1 MKFANIIIDISLE
14 KLDRTF
20 QYRIPE
26 KLQGVLKEGMQV
38 RIPFGNGGRILT
50 GYVLELTDTCEWDEG
65 KIKPILDLAEK
76 GIRLEGQLIALAAWM
91 RRTYGSTMNQA
102 LKTVLPVKKNVQ
114 EKISRKVRLAVPKE
128 EAEAAL
134 VEMER
139 KHQTARVRIL
149 KALLEQAGRDKQSE
163 QCGLDEGTAQKEQR
177 EPGSL
182 NYGTA
187 QKEPSEQAGLDYA
200 AAQKELGLTAAT
212 ARKLMDLGLIRME
225 SDTIFRNPIRPSEV
239 QAHPFTL
246 YPAQQAIVD
255 DVTARTAAGDLRPSL
270 IHGVTGSGK
279 TEVYMELIA
288 SVLEQGKEAIVLIP
302 EIALTFQTVLRFYRR
317 FGDRVSIIHSKL
329 SAGERYDQF
338 ERARR
343 GEVNVMIGPRS
354 ALFTPFSRLGIIVI
368 DEEHEGSYKSEN
380 APRYHAREAA
390 IERARMCRAFVVLG
404 SATPSVDSYERARE
418 GVYQLYELPLRV
430 ENRAMPKTEVVDLRE
445 ELRMGN
451 RSIFSARLKELM
463 EDRLRKGE
471 QIMLFLNRRGYAGFV
486 SCRACGHVIKCP
498 HCDVSLSLHYGG
510 RMVCHYC
517 GYQTRAPKKCPSCG
531 SPYIGAFRAGTQQ
544 VAEAAAKTFP
554 GARVLRMDFDTTRQ
568 KGGHERILEAFSKK
582 QADILV
588 GTQMIVKGH
597 DFPGVTLVGVLAA
610 DLSLYAG
617 DYRAAERT
625 FQLLVQAA
633 GRAGRGTTP
642 GTAVIQTYSPEHYSI
657 KTAAAQ
663 DYKAFFEQE
672 MAFRRMMNYPPA
684 AHLMALYLMSEDEE
698 ALEQG
703 AARLKALATSHT
715 RPEIALIGP
724 ADAGL
729 SKLKDVYRKVL
740 YLKCT
745 EITYLTEWKEWM
757 EAELPKEKLLSAF
770 HIQFDMDPVNPF

>member
-1 MKFANIIIDISLE
+1 MKFANIIVDISLE

-20 QYRIPE
+20 QYRVPE
-26 KLQGVLKEGMQV
+26 ELQGILKEGMQV
-38 RIPFGNGGRILT
+38 RIPFGNGGRTLT
-50 GYVLELTDTCEWDEG
+50 GYVLELTDTCEWDE
-65 KIKPILDLAEK
+65 KKLKPILGLAEK

-102 LKTVLPVKKNVQ
+102 LKTVLPVKKSVQ
-114 EKISRKVRLAVPKE
+114 EKISRKVRLAVTKE

-134 VEMER
+134 AEMER
-139 KHQTARVRIL
+139 KHQTARVRII
-149 KALLEQAGRDKQSE
+149 KALLEQTGQDM
-163 QCGLDEGTAQKEQR
+163 
-177 EPGSL
+177 
-182 NYGTA
+182 
-187 QKEPSEQAGLDYA
+187 DYA

-212 ARKLMDLGLIRME
+212 ARKLMELGLIRIE
-225 SDTIFRNPIRPSEV
+225 ADTIFRNPVRPSEV

-246 YPAQQAIVD
+246 YPAQQAIVE
-255 DVTARTAAGDLRPSL
+255 DVAARAAAGDLRPSL

-288 SVLEQGKEAIVLIP
+288 AVLEQGKEAVVLIP

-317 FGDRVSIIHSKL
+317 FGDQVSIIHSKL

-343 GEVNVMIGPRS
+343 GEVKVMIGPRS
-354 ALFTPFSRLGIIVI
+354 ALFTPFPRLGVIVI

-390 IERARMCRAFVVLG
+390 IERARMCGAFVVLG
-404 SATPSVDSYERARE
+404 SATPSVDSYERTKE
-418 GVYQLYELPLRV
+418 GLYRLYELPFRV
-430 ENRAMPKTEVVDLRE
+430 ENRAMPETEVVDLRE

-498 HCDVSLSLHYGG
+498 HCDVSLSLHHGG

-517 GYQTRAPKKCPSCG
+517 GYQTVQPKKCPSCG
-531 SPYIGAFRAGTQQ
+531 SAYIGAFRAGTQQ

-554 GARVLRMDFDTTRQ
+554 GARILRMDFDTTRQ
-568 KGGHERILEAFSKK
+568 KGGYERILEAFSKK

-597 DFPGVTLVGVLAA
+597 DFPGVTLVGALAA

-657 KTAAAQ
+657 ETAADQ
-663 DYKAFFEQE
+663 DYKAFFEKE

-698 ALEQG
+698 ALNRG
-703 AARLKALATSHT
+703 AVRLKALAMSHT
-715 RPEIALIGP
+715 RQEIALIGP
-724 ADAGL
+724 SDAGL

-745 EITYLTEWKEWM
+745 EMNYLTEWKGWL
-757 EAELPKEKLLSAF
+757 EAVLPKEKQLSTF
-770 HIQFDMDPVNPF
+770 NIQFDMDPVNPF

>member
-1 MKFANIIIDISLE
+1 MKFANIIVDISLE

-20 QYRIPE
+20 QYRVPE
-26 KLQGVLKEGMQV
+26 ELQGILKEGMQV
-38 RIPFGNGGRILT
+38 RIPFGNGGRTLT
-50 GYVLELTDTCEWDEG
+50 GYVLELTDTCEWDE
-65 KIKPILDLAEK
+65 KKLKPILGLAEK

-102 LKTVLPVKKNVQ
+102 LKTVLPVKKSVQ
-114 EKISRKVRLAVPKE
+114 EKISRKVRLAVTRE

-134 VEMER
+134 AEMER
-139 KHQTARVRIL
+139 KHQTARVRII
-149 KALLEQAGRDKQSE
+149 KALLEQTGQDM
-163 QCGLDEGTAQKEQR
+163 
-177 EPGSL
+177 
-182 NYGTA
+182 
-187 QKEPSEQAGLDYA
+187 DYA

-212 ARKLMDLGLIRME
+212 ARKLMELGLIRIE
-225 SDTIFRNPIRPSEV
+225 SDTIFRNPVRPSEV

-246 YPAQQAIVD
+246 YPAQQAIVK
-255 DVTARTAAGDLRPSL
+255 DVAARAAAGDLRPSL

-288 SVLEQGKEAIVLIP
+288 AVLEQGKEAVVLIP

-317 FGDRVSIIHSKL
+317 FGDQVSIIHSKL

-343 GEVNVMIGPRS
+343 GEVKVMIGPRS
-354 ALFTPFSRLGIIVI
+354 ALFTPFPRLGVIVI

-390 IERARMCRAFVVLG
+390 IERARMCGAFVVLG
-404 SATPSVDSYERARE
+404 SATPSVDSYERTKE
-418 GVYQLYELPLRV
+418 GLYRLYELPFRV
-430 ENRAMPKTEVVDLRE
+430 ENRAMPETEVVDLRE

-498 HCDVSLSLHYGG
+498 HCDVSLSLHHGG

-517 GYQTRAPKKCPSCG
+517 GYQTVQPKKCPSCG
-531 SPYIGAFRAGTQQ
+531 SAYIGAFRAGTQQ

-554 GARVLRMDFDTTRQ
+554 GARILRMDFDTTRQ
-568 KGGHERILEAFSKK
+568 KGGYERILEAFSKK

-597 DFPGVTLVGVLAA
+597 DFPGVTLVGALAA

-642 GTAVIQTYSPEHYSI
+642 GTAVIQTYSPDHYSI
-657 KTAAAQ
+657 ETAADQ
-663 DYKAFFEQE
+663 DYKAFFEKE

-698 ALEQG
+698 ALNRG
-703 AARLKALATSHT
+703 AVRLKALAMSHT
-715 RPEIALIGP
+715 RQEIALIGP
-724 ADAGL
+724 SDAGL

-745 EITYLTEWKEWM
+745 EMNYLTEWKGWL
-757 EAELPKEKLLSAF
+757 EAVLPKEKQLSTF
-770 HIQFDMDPVNPF
+770 NIQFDMDPVNPF

>member
-1 MKFANIIIDISLE
+1 MKFANIIVDISLE

-26 KLQGVLKEGMQV
+26 ELQDILKEGMQV
-38 RIPFGNGGRILT
+38 RVPFGNGGRILT
-50 GYVLELTDTCEWDEG
+50 GYVLELTDNCEWDEE
-65 KIKPILDLAEK
+65 KLKPILGLAEK

-102 LKTVLPVKKNVQ
+102 LKTVLPVKKSVQ
-114 EKISRKVRLAVPKE
+114 EKISRKVRLAVPRE
-128 EAEAAL
+128 EAEAVLA
-134 VEMER
+134 EMER

-149 KALLEQAGRDKQSE
+149 KALLEQ
-163 QCGLDEGTAQKEQR
+163 
-177 EPGSL
+177 P
-182 NYGTA
+182 
-187 QKEPSEQAGLDYA
+187 GLDYA
-200 AAQKELGLTAAT
+200 EAQKALGLTAAT
-212 ARKLMDLGLIRME
+212 ARKLTELGLIRIE

-239 QAHPFTL
+239 QAHPFAL

-255 DVTARTAAGDLRPSL
+255 DVAARAAAGDLRPSL

-317 FGDRVSIIHSKL
+317 FGDQVSIIHSKL

-343 GEVNVMIGPRS
+343 GGVKVMIGPRS
-354 ALFTPFSRLGIIVI
+354 ALFTPFSHLGVIVI

-390 IERARMCRAFVVLG
+390 VERARMCGAFVVLG

-418 GVYQLYELPLRV
+418 GVYQLYELPLRI
-430 ENRAMPKTEVVDLRE
+430 ENRAMPETEVVDLRE

-451 RSIFSARLKELM
+451 RSVFSARLKELM
-463 EDRLRKGE
+463 EERLRKGG

-498 HCDVSLSLHYGG
+498 HCDVSLSLHHGG

-517 GYQTRAPKKCPSCG
+517 GYQTQAPKQCPSCG
-531 SPYIGAFRAGTQQ
+531 SVYIGAFRAGTQQ
-544 VAEAAAKTFP
+544 VAEAAAKAFP
-554 GARVLRMDFDTTRQ
+554 GARILRMDFDTTRQ
-568 KGGHERILEAFSKK
+568 KGGYERILEAFSRK

-633 GRAGRGTTP
+633 GRAGRGDTP
-642 GTAVIQTYSPEHYSI
+642 GVAVIQTYSPDHYSI
-657 KTAAAQ
+657 ETAAAQ
-663 DYKAFFEQE
+663 DYQAFFEKE

-698 ALEQG
+698 ALNRG
-703 AARLKALATSHT
+703 AERLKVLAAAHT
-715 RPEIALIGP
+715 RKEIALIGP
-724 ADAGL
+724 SDPGL

-745 EITYLTEWKEWM
+745 EIAYLTEWKEWL
-757 EAELPKEKLLSAF
+757 EAELPKEKLLSTF
-770 HIQFDMDPVNPF
+770 NIQFDMDPVNPF

>member
-1 MKFANIIIDISLE
+1 MKFANIIVDISLE

-20 QYRIPE
+20 QYRVPE
-26 KLQGVLKEGMQV
+26 ELQGILKEGMQV
-38 RIPFGNGGRILT
+38 RIPFGNGGRTLT
-50 GYVLELTDTCEWDEG
+50 GYVLELTDTCEWDE
-65 KIKPILDLAEK
+65 KKLKPILGLAEK

-102 LKTVLPVKKNVQ
+102 LKTVLPVKKSVQ
-114 EKISRKVRLAVPKE
+114 EKISRKVRLAVTRE

-134 VEMER
+134 AEMER
-139 KHQTARVRIL
+139 KHQTARIRII
-149 KALLEQAGRDKQSE
+149 KALLEQTVQDM
-163 QCGLDEGTAQKEQR
+163 
-177 EPGSL
+177 
-182 NYGTA
+182 
-187 QKEPSEQAGLDYA
+187 DYA

-212 ARKLMDLGLIRME
+212 ARKLMELGLIRIE
-225 SDTIFRNPIRPSEV
+225 SDTIFRNPVRPSEV

-246 YPAQQAIVD
+246 YPAQQAIVE
-255 DVTARTAAGDLRPSL
+255 DVAARAAAGDLRPSL

-288 SVLEQGKEAIVLIP
+288 AVLEQGKEAVVLIP

-317 FGDRVSIIHSKL
+317 FGDQVSIIHSKL

-343 GEVNVMIGPRS
+343 GEVKVMIGPRS
-354 ALFTPFSRLGIIVI
+354 ALFTPFPRLGVIVI

-390 IERARMCRAFVVLG
+390 IERARMCGAFVVLG
-404 SATPSVDSYERARE
+404 SATPSVDSYERTKE
-418 GVYQLYELPLRV
+418 GLYRLYELPLRV
-430 ENRAMPKTEVVDLRE
+430 ENRAMPETEVVDLRE

-498 HCDVSLSLHYGG
+498 HCDVSLSLHHGG

-517 GYQTRAPKKCPSCG
+517 GYQTVQPKKCPSCG
-531 SPYIGAFRAGTQQ
+531 SAYIGAFRAGTQQ

-554 GARVLRMDFDTTRQ
+554 GARILRMDFDTTRQ
-568 KGGHERILEAFSKK
+568 KGGYERILEAFSKK

-597 DFPGVTLVGVLAA
+597 DFPGVTLVGALAA

-642 GTAVIQTYSPEHYSI
+642 GTAVIQTYSPDHYSI
-657 KTAAAQ
+657 ETAADQ
-663 DYKAFFEQE
+663 DYKAFFEKE

-698 ALEQG
+698 ALNRG
-703 AARLKALATSHT
+703 AVRLKALAMSHT
-715 RPEIALIGP
+715 RQEIALIGP
-724 ADAGL
+724 SDAGL

-745 EITYLTEWKEWM
+745 EMNYLTEWKGWL
-757 EAELPKEKLLSAF
+757 EAVLPKEKQLSTF
-770 HIQFDMDPVNPF
+770 NIQFDMDPVNPF

>member
-1 MKFANIIIDISLE
+1 MKFANIIVDISLE

-20 QYRIPE
+20 QYRVPE
-26 KLQGVLKEGMQV
+26 ELQGILKEGMQV
-38 RIPFGNGGRILT
+38 RIPFGNGGRTLT
-50 GYVLELTDTCEWDEG
+50 GYVLELTDTCEWDE
-65 KIKPILDLAEK
+65 KKLKPILGLAEK

-102 LKTVLPVKKNVQ
+102 LKTVLPVKKSVQ
-114 EKISRKVRLAVPKE
+114 EKISRKVRLAVTKE

-134 VEMER
+134 AEMER
-139 KHQTARVRIL
+139 KHQTARVRII
-149 KALLEQAGRDKQSE
+149 KALLEQTVQDM
-163 QCGLDEGTAQKEQR
+163 
-177 EPGSL
+177 
-182 NYGTA
+182 
-187 QKEPSEQAGLDYA
+187 DYA

-212 ARKLMDLGLIRME
+212 ARKLMELGLIRIE
-225 SDTIFRNPIRPSEV
+225 SDTIFRNPVRPSEV

-246 YPAQQAIVD
+246 YPAQQAIVE
-255 DVTARTAAGDLRPSL
+255 DVAARAAAGDLRPSL

-288 SVLEQGKEAIVLIP
+288 AVLEQGKEAVVLIP

-317 FGDRVSIIHSKL
+317 FGDQVSIIHSKL

-343 GEVNVMIGPRS
+343 GEVKVMIGPRS
-354 ALFTPFSRLGIIVI
+354 ALFTPFPRLGVIVI

-390 IERARMCRAFVVLG
+390 IERARMCGAFVVLG
-404 SATPSVDSYERARE
+404 SATPSVDSYERTKE
-418 GVYQLYELPLRV
+418 GLYRLYELPLRV
-430 ENRAMPKTEVVDLRE
+430 ENRAMPETEVVDLRE

-498 HCDVSLSLHYGG
+498 HCDVSLSLHHGG

-517 GYQTRAPKKCPSCG
+517 GYQTVQPKKCPSCG
-531 SPYIGAFRAGTQQ
+531 SAYIGAFRAGTQQ

-554 GARVLRMDFDTTRQ
+554 GARILRMDFDTTRQ
-568 KGGHERILEAFSKK
+568 KGGYERILEAFSKK

-597 DFPGVTLVGVLAA
+597 DFPGVTLVGALAA

-642 GTAVIQTYSPEHYSI
+642 GTAVIQTYSPDHYSI
-657 KTAAAQ
+657 ETAADQ
-663 DYKAFFEQE
+663 DYKAFFEKE

-698 ALEQG
+698 ALNRG
-703 AARLKALATSHT
+703 AVRLKALAMSHT
-715 RPEIALIGP
+715 RQEIALIGP
-724 ADAGL
+724 SDAGL

-745 EITYLTEWKEWM
+745 EMNYLTEWKGWL
-757 EAELPKEKLLSAF
+757 EAVLPKERQLSTF
-770 HIQFDMDPVNPF
+770 NIQFDMDPVNPF

>member
-1 MKFANIIIDISLE
+1 MKFANIIVDISLE

-20 QYRIPE
+20 QYRVPE
-26 KLQGVLKEGMQV
+26 ELQGILKEGMQV
-38 RIPFGNGGRILT
+38 RIPFGNGGRTLT
-50 GYVLELTDTCEWDEG
+50 GYVLELTDTCEWDE
-65 KIKPILDLAEK
+65 KKLKPILGLAEK

-102 LKTVLPVKKNVQ
+102 LKTVLPVKKSVQ
-114 EKISRKVRLAVPKE
+114 EKISRKVRLAVTKE

-134 VEMER
+134 AEMER
-139 KHQTARVRIL
+139 KHQTARVRII
-149 KALLEQAGRDKQSE
+149 KALLEQTVQDM
-163 QCGLDEGTAQKEQR
+163 
-177 EPGSL
+177 
-182 NYGTA
+182 
-187 QKEPSEQAGLDYA
+187 DYA

-212 ARKLMDLGLIRME
+212 ARKLMELGLIRIE
-225 SDTIFRNPIRPSEV
+225 SDTIFRNPVRPSEV

-246 YPAQQAIVD
+246 YPAQQAIVE
-255 DVTARTAAGDLRPSL
+255 DVAARAAAGDLRPSL

-288 SVLEQGKEAIVLIP
+288 AVLEQGKEAVVLIP

-317 FGDRVSIIHSKL
+317 FGDQVSIIHSKL

-343 GEVNVMIGPRS
+343 GEVKVMIGPRS
-354 ALFTPFSRLGIIVI
+354 ALFTPFPRLGVIVI

-390 IERARMCRAFVVLG
+390 IERARMCGAFVVLG
-404 SATPSVDSYERARE
+404 SATPSVDSYERTKE
-418 GVYQLYELPLRV
+418 GLYRLYELPFRV
-430 ENRAMPKTEVVDLRE
+430 ENRAMPETEVVDLRE

-498 HCDVSLSLHYGG
+498 HCDVSLSLHHGG

-517 GYQTRAPKKCPSCG
+517 GYQTVQPKKCPSCG
-531 SPYIGAFRAGTQQ
+531 SAYIGAFRAGTQQ

-554 GARVLRMDFDTTRQ
+554 GARILRMDFDTTRQ
-568 KGGHERILEAFSKK
+568 KGGYERILEAFSKK

-597 DFPGVTLVGVLAA
+597 DFPGVTLVGALAA

-642 GTAVIQTYSPEHYSI
+642 ETAVIQTYSPDHYSI
-657 KTAAAQ
+657 ETAADQ
-663 DYKAFFEQE
+663 DYKAFFEKE

-698 ALEQG
+698 ALNRG
-703 AARLKALATSHT
+703 AVRLKALAMSHT
-715 RPEIALIGP
+715 RQEIALIGP
-724 ADAGL
+724 SDAGL

-745 EITYLTEWKEWM
+745 EMNYLTEWKGWL
-757 EAELPKEKLLSAF
+757 EAVLPKERQLSTF
-770 HIQFDMDPVNPF
+770 NIQFDMDPVNPF

>member
-1 MKFANIIIDISLE
+1 MKFANIIVDISLE

-20 QYRIPE
+20 QYRVPE
-26 KLQGVLKEGMQV
+26 ELQGILKEGMQV
-38 RIPFGNGGRILT
+38 RIPFGNGGRTLT
-50 GYVLELTDTCEWDEG
+50 GYVLELTDTCEWDE
-65 KIKPILDLAEK
+65 KKLKPILGLAEK

-102 LKTVLPVKKNVQ
+102 LKTVLPVKKSVQ
-114 EKISRKVRLAVPKE
+114 EKISRKVRLAVTKE

-134 VEMER
+134 AEMER
-139 KHQTARVRIL
+139 KHQTARVRII
-149 KALLEQAGRDKQSE
+149 KALLEQTGQDM
-163 QCGLDEGTAQKEQR
+163 
-177 EPGSL
+177 
-182 NYGTA
+182 
-187 QKEPSEQAGLDYA
+187 DYA

-212 ARKLMDLGLIRME
+212 ARKLMELGLIRIE
-225 SDTIFRNPIRPSEV
+225 SDTIFRNPVRPSEV

-246 YPAQQAIVD
+246 YPAQQAIVE
-255 DVTARTAAGDLRPSL
+255 DVAARAAAGDLRPSL

-288 SVLEQGKEAIVLIP
+288 AVLEQGKEAVVLIP

-317 FGDRVSIIHSKL
+317 FGDQVSIIHSKL

-343 GEVNVMIGPRS
+343 GEVKVMIGPRS
-354 ALFTPFSRLGIIVI
+354 ALFTPFPRLGVIVI

-390 IERARMCRAFVVLG
+390 IERARMCGAFVVLG
-404 SATPSVDSYERARE
+404 SATPSVDSYERTKE
-418 GVYQLYELPLRV
+418 GLYRLYELPLRV
-430 ENRAMPKTEVVDLRE
+430 ENRAMPETEVVDLRE

-451 RSIFSARLKELM
+451 RSIFSVRLKELM

-498 HCDVSLSLHYGG
+498 HCDVSLSLHHGG

-517 GYQTRAPKKCPSCG
+517 GYQTVQPKKCPSCG
-531 SPYIGAFRAGTQQ
+531 SAYIGAFRAGTQQ

-554 GARVLRMDFDTTRQ
+554 GARILRMDFDTTRQ
-568 KGGHERILEAFSKK
+568 KGGYERILEAFSKK

-597 DFPGVTLVGVLAA
+597 DFPGVTLVGALAA

-642 GTAVIQTYSPEHYSI
+642 GTAVIQTYSPDHYSI
-657 KTAAAQ
+657 ETAADQ
-663 DYKAFFEQE
+663 DYKAFFEKE

-698 ALEQG
+698 ALNRG
-703 AARLKALATSHT
+703 AVRLKALAMSHT
-715 RPEIALIGP
+715 RQEIALIGP
-724 ADAGL
+724 SDAGL

-745 EITYLTEWKEWM
+745 EMNYLTEWKGWL
-757 EAELPKEKLLSAF
+757 EAVLPKEKQLSTF
-770 HIQFDMDPVNPF
+770 NIQFDMDPVNPF

>member
-1 MKFANIIIDISLE
+1 MKFANIIVDISLE

-20 QYRIPE
+20 QYRVPE
-26 KLQGVLKEGMQV
+26 ELQGILKEGMQV
-38 RIPFGNGGRILT
+38 RIPFGNGGRTLT
-50 GYVLELTDTCEWDEG
+50 GYVLELTDTCEWDE
-65 KIKPILDLAEK
+65 KKLKPILGLAEK

-102 LKTVLPVKKNVQ
+102 LKTVLPVKKSVQ
-114 EKISRKVRLAVPKE
+114 EKISRKVRLAVTRE
-128 EAEAAL
+128 EAEAVLA
-134 VEMER
+134 EMER
-139 KHQTARVRIL
+139 KHQTARVRII
-149 KALLEQAGRDKQSE
+149 KALLEQTGQDM
-163 QCGLDEGTAQKEQR
+163 
-177 EPGSL
+177 
-182 NYGTA
+182 
-187 QKEPSEQAGLDYA
+187 DYA

-212 ARKLMDLGLIRME
+212 ARKLMELGLIRIE
-225 SDTIFRNPIRPSEV
+225 SDTIFRNPVRPSEV
-239 QAHPFTL
+239 RAHPFTL
-246 YPAQQAIVD
+246 YPAQQAIVE
-255 DVTARTAAGDLRPSL
+255 DVAARAAAGDLRPSL

-288 SVLEQGKEAIVLIP
+288 AVLEQGKEAVVLIP

-317 FGDRVSIIHSKL
+317 FGDQVSIIHSKL

-343 GEVNVMIGPRS
+343 GEVKVMIGPRS
-354 ALFTPFSRLGIIVI
+354 ALFTPFPRLGVIVI

-390 IERARMCRAFVVLG
+390 IERARMCGAFVVLG
-404 SATPSVDSYERARE
+404 SATPSVDSYERTKE
-418 GVYQLYELPLRV
+418 GLYRLYELPLRV
-430 ENRAMPKTEVVDLRE
+430 ENRAMPETEVVDLRE

-498 HCDVSLSLHYGG
+498 HCDVSLSLHHGG

-517 GYQTRAPKKCPSCG
+517 GYQTVQPKKCPSCG
-531 SPYIGAFRAGTQQ
+531 SAYIGAFRAGTQQ

-554 GARVLRMDFDTTRQ
+554 GARILRMDFDTTRQ
-568 KGGHERILEAFSKK
+568 KGGYERILEAFSKK

-597 DFPGVTLVGVLAA
+597 DFPGVTLVGALAA

-642 GTAVIQTYSPEHYSI
+642 GTAVIQTYSPDHYSI
-657 KTAAAQ
+657 ETAADQ
-663 DYKAFFEQE
+663 DYKAFFEKE

-698 ALEQG
+698 ALNRG
-703 AARLKALATSHT
+703 AVRLKALAMSHT
-715 RPEIALIGP
+715 RQEIALIGP
-724 ADAGL
+724 SDAGL

-745 EITYLTEWKEWM
+745 EMNYLTEWKGWL
-757 EAELPKEKLLSAF
+757 EAVLPKERQLSTF
-770 HIQFDMDPVNPF
+770 NIQFDMDPVNPF

>member
-1 MKFANIIIDISLE
+1 MKFANIIVDISLE

-20 QYRIPE
+20 QYRVPE
-26 KLQGVLKEGMQV
+26 ELQGILKEGMQV
-38 RIPFGNGGRILT
+38 RIPFGNGGRTLT
-50 GYVLELTDTCEWDEG
+50 GYVLELTDTCEWDE
-65 KIKPILDLAEK
+65 KKLKPILGLAEK

-102 LKTVLPVKKNVQ
+102 LKTVLPVKKSVQ
-114 EKISRKVRLAVPKE
+114 EKISRKVRLAVTKE

-134 VEMER
+134 AEMER
-139 KHQTARVRIL
+139 KHQTARVRII
-149 KALLEQAGRDKQSE
+149 KALLEQTGQDM
-163 QCGLDEGTAQKEQR
+163 
-177 EPGSL
+177 
-182 NYGTA
+182 
-187 QKEPSEQAGLDYA
+187 DYA

-212 ARKLMDLGLIRME
+212 ARKLMELGLIRIE
-225 SDTIFRNPIRPSEV
+225 SDTIFRNPVRPSEV

-246 YPAQQAIVD
+246 YPAQQAIVE
-255 DVTARTAAGDLRPSL
+255 DVAARAAAGDLRPSL

-288 SVLEQGKEAIVLIP
+288 AVLEQGKEAVVLIP

-317 FGDRVSIIHSKL
+317 FGDQVSIIHSKL

-343 GEVNVMIGPRS
+343 GEVKVMIGPRS
-354 ALFTPFSRLGIIVI
+354 ALFTPFPRLGVIVI

-390 IERARMCRAFVVLG
+390 IERARMCGAFVVLG
-404 SATPSVDSYERARE
+404 SATPSVDSYERTKE
-418 GVYQLYELPLRV
+418 GLYRLYELPLRV
-430 ENRAMPKTEVVDLRE
+430 ENRAMPETEVVDLRE

-498 HCDVSLSLHYGG
+498 HCDVSLSLHHGG

-517 GYQTRAPKKCPSCG
+517 GYQTVQPKKCPSCG
-531 SPYIGAFRAGTQQ
+531 SAYIGAFRAGTQQ

-554 GARVLRMDFDTTRQ
+554 GARILRMDFDTTRQ
-568 KGGHERILEAFSKK
+568 KGGYERILEAFSKK

-597 DFPGVTLVGVLAA
+597 DFPGVTLVGALAA

-642 GTAVIQTYSPEHYSI
+642 GTAVIQTYSPDHYSI
-657 KTAAAQ
+657 ETAADQ
-663 DYKAFFEQE
+663 DYKAFFEKE

-698 ALEQG
+698 ALNRG
-703 AARLKALATSHT
+703 AVRLKALAMSHT
-715 RPEIALIGP
+715 RQEIALIGP
-724 ADAGL
+724 SDAGL

-745 EITYLTEWKEWM
+745 EMNYLTEWKGWL
-757 EAELPKEKLLSAF
+757 EAVLPKERQLSTF
-770 HIQFDMDPVNPF
+770 NIQFDMDPVNPF

>member
-1 MKFANIIIDISLE
+1 MKFANIIVDISLE

-20 QYRIPE
+20 QYRVPE
-26 KLQGVLKEGMQV
+26 ELQGILKEGMQV
-38 RIPFGNGGRILT
+38 RIPFGNGGRTLT
-50 GYVLELTDTCEWDEG
+50 GYVLELTDTCEWDE
-65 KIKPILDLAEK
+65 KKLKPILGLAEK

-102 LKTVLPVKKNVQ
+102 LKTVLPVKKSVQ
-114 EKISRKVRLAVPKE
+114 EKISRKVRLAVTKE

-134 VEMER
+134 AEMER
-139 KHQTARVRIL
+139 KHQTARVRII
-149 KALLEQAGRDKQSE
+149 KALLEQTGQDM
-163 QCGLDEGTAQKEQR
+163 
-177 EPGSL
+177 
-182 NYGTA
+182 
-187 QKEPSEQAGLDYA
+187 DYA

-212 ARKLMDLGLIRME
+212 ARKLMELGLIRIE
-225 SDTIFRNPIRPSEV
+225 SDTIFRNPVRPSEV
-239 QAHPFTL
+239 QTHPFTL
-246 YPAQQAIVD
+246 YPAQQAIVE
-255 DVTARTAAGDLRPSL
+255 DVAARAAAGDLRPSL

-288 SVLEQGKEAIVLIP
+288 AVLEQGKEAVVLIP

-317 FGDRVSIIHSKL
+317 FGDQVSIIHSKL

-343 GEVNVMIGPRS
+343 GEVKVMIGPRS
-354 ALFTPFSRLGIIVI
+354 ALFTPFPRLGVIVI

-390 IERARMCRAFVVLG
+390 IERARMCGAFVVLG
-404 SATPSVDSYERARE
+404 SATPSVDSYERTKE
-418 GVYQLYELPLRV
+418 GLYRLYELPFRV
-430 ENRAMPKTEVVDLRE
+430 ENRAMPETEVVDLRE

-498 HCDVSLSLHYGG
+498 HCDVSLSLHHGG

-517 GYQTRAPKKCPSCG
+517 GYQTVQPKKCPSCG
-531 SPYIGAFRAGTQQ
+531 SAYIGAFRAGTQQ

-554 GARVLRMDFDTTRQ
+554 GARILRMDFDTTRQ
-568 KGGHERILEAFSKK
+568 KGGYERILEAFSKK

-597 DFPGVTLVGVLAA
+597 DFPGVTLVGALAA

-642 GTAVIQTYSPEHYSI
+642 GTAVIQTYSPDHYSI
-657 KTAAAQ
+657 ETAAAQ
-663 DYKAFFEQE
+663 DYKAFFEKE

-698 ALEQG
+698 ALNRG
-703 AARLKALATSHT
+703 AVRLKALAMSHT
-715 RPEIALIGP
+715 RQEIALIGP
-724 ADAGL
+724 SDAGL

-745 EITYLTEWKEWM
+745 EMNYLTEWKGWL
-757 EAELPKEKLLSAF
+757 EAVLPKEKQLSTF
-770 HIQFDMDPVNPF
+770 NIQFDMDPVNPF

>member
-1 MKFANIIIDISLE
+1 MKFANIIVDISLE

-20 QYRIPE
+20 QYRVSE
-26 KLQGVLKEGMQV
+26 ELQGILKEGMQV
-38 RIPFGNGGRILT
+38 RIPFGNGGRTLT
-50 GYVLELTDTCEWDEG
+50 GYVLELTDTCEWDE
-65 KIKPILDLAEK
+65 KKLKPILGLAEK

-102 LKTVLPVKKNVQ
+102 LKTVLPVKKSVQ
-114 EKISRKVRLAVPKE
+114 EKISRKVWLAVTKE

-134 VEMER
+134 AEMER
-139 KHQTARVRIL
+139 KHQTARARVL
-149 KALLEQAGRDKQSE
+149 KALLEQQSE
-163 QCGLDEGTAQKEQR
+163 Q
-177 EPGSL
+177 S
-182 NYGTA
+182 
-187 QKEPSEQAGLDYA
+187 GLDYA

-212 ARKLMDLGLIRME
+212 ARKLMELGLIRIE
-225 SDTIFRNPIRPSEV
+225 ADTIFRNPIRPSEV
-239 QAHPFTL
+239 HAHPFAL
-246 YPAQQAIVD
+246 YPAQQAIVE
-255 DVTARTAAGDLRPSL
+255 DVAARAAAGDLRPSL

-288 SVLEQGKEAIVLIP
+288 AVLEQGKEAIVLIP

-317 FGDRVSIIHSKL
+317 FGDQVSIIHSKL

-343 GEVNVMIGPRS
+343 GEVKVMIGPRS
-354 ALFTPFSRLGIIVI
+354 ALFTPFPRLGVIVI

-390 IERARMCRAFVVLG
+390 IERARMCGAFVVLG
-404 SATPSVDSYERARE
+404 SATPSVDSYERTKE
-418 GVYQLYELPLRV
+418 GLYRLYELPFRV
-430 ENRAMPKTEVVDLRE
+430 ENRAMPETEVVDLRE

-498 HCDVSLSLHYGG
+498 HCDVSLSLHHGG

-517 GYQTRAPKKCPSCG
+517 GYQTVQPKKCPSCG
-531 SPYIGAFRAGTQQ
+531 SAYIGAFRAGTQQ

-554 GARVLRMDFDTTRQ
+554 GARILRMDFDTTRQ
-568 KGGHERILEAFSKK
+568 KGGYERILEAFSKK

-597 DFPGVTLVGVLAA
+597 DFPGVTLVGALAA

-657 KTAAAQ
+657 ETAADQ
-663 DYKAFFEQE
+663 DYKAFFEKE

-684 AHLMALYLMSEDEE
+684 ATNT
-698 ALEQG
+698 
-703 AARLKALATSHT
+703 ATVS
-715 RPEIALIGP
+715 
-724 ADAGL
+724 
-729 SKLKDVYRKVL
+729 
-740 YLKCT
+740 
-745 EITYLTEWKEWM
+745 
-757 EAELPKEKLLSAF
+757 
-770 HIQFDMDPVNPF
+770 

>member
-1 MKFANIIIDISLE
+1 MKFANIIVDISLE

-20 QYRIPE
+20 QYRVPE
-26 KLQGVLKEGMQV
+26 ELQGILKEGMQV
-38 RIPFGNGGRILT
+38 RIPFGNGGRTLT
-50 GYVLELTDTCEWDEG
+50 GYVLELTDTCEWDE
-65 KIKPILDLAEK
+65 KKLKPILGLAEK

-102 LKTVLPVKKNVQ
+102 LKTVLPVKKSVQ
-114 EKISRKVRLAVPKE
+114 EKISKKVWLAVTKE

-134 VEMER
+134 AEMER
-139 KHQTARVRIL
+139 KHQTARARVL
-149 KALLEQAGRDKQSE
+149 KALLEQQSE
-163 QCGLDEGTAQKEQR
+163 Q
-177 EPGSL
+177 S
-182 NYGTA
+182 
-187 QKEPSEQAGLDYA
+187 GLDYA

-212 ARKLMDLGLIRME
+212 ARKLMELGLIRIE
-225 SDTIFRNPIRPSEV
+225 ADTIFRNPIRPSEV
-239 QAHPFTL
+239 QAHPFAL
-246 YPAQQAIVD
+246 YPAQQAIVE
-255 DVTARTAAGDLRPSL
+255 DVAARVAAGDLRPSL

-288 SVLEQGKEAIVLIP
+288 AVLEQGKEAIVLIP

-317 FGDRVSIIHSKL
+317 FGDQVSIIHSKL

-343 GEVNVMIGPRS
+343 GEVKVMIGPRS
-354 ALFTPFSRLGIIVI
+354 ALFTPFPRLGVIVI

-390 IERARMCRAFVVLG
+390 IERARMCGAFVVLG
-404 SATPSVDSYERARE
+404 SATPSVDSYERTKE
-418 GVYQLYELPLRV
+418 GLYQLYELPLRV
-430 ENRAMPKTEVVDLRE
+430 ENRAMPETEVVDLRE

-498 HCDVSLSLHYGG
+498 HCDVSLSLHHGG

-517 GYQTRAPKKCPSCG
+517 GYQTVQPKKCPSCG
-531 SPYIGAFRAGTQQ
+531 SAYIGAFRAGTQQ

-554 GARVLRMDFDTTRQ
+554 GARILRMDFDTTRQ

-597 DFPGVTLVGVLAA
+597 DFPGVTLVGALAA

-657 KTAAAQ
+657 ETAADQ
-663 DYKAFFEQE
+663 DYKAFFEKE
-672 MAFRRMMNYPPA
+672 MVFRRMMNYPPA
-684 AHLMALYLMSEDEE
+684 AHLMALYLMSEDKE
-698 ALEQG
+698 ALNRG
-703 AARLKALATSHT
+703 AVRLKALAMSHT
-715 RPEIALIGP
+715 RQEIALIGP
-724 ADAGL
+724 SDAGL

-745 EITYLTEWKEWM
+745 EMNYLTEWKGWL
-757 EAELPKEKLLSAF
+757 EAVLPKEKQLSTF
-770 HIQFDMDPVNPF
+770 NIQFDMDPVNPF

>member
-1 MKFANIIIDISLE
+1 MKFANIIVDISLE
-14 KLDRTF
+14 KLDPTF
-20 QYRIPE
+20 QYRVPE
-26 KLQGVLKEGMQV
+26 ELQGILKEGMQV
-38 RIPFGNGGRILT
+38 RIPFGNGGRTLT
-50 GYVLELTDTCEWDEG
+50 GYVLELTDTCEWDEE
-65 KIKPILDLAEK
+65 KLKPILGLAEK

-102 LKTVLPVKKNVQ
+102 LKTVLPVKKSVQ
-114 EKISRKVRLAVPKE
+114 EKISRKVRLAVTKE

-134 VEMER
+134 AEMER
-139 KHQTARVRIL
+139 KHQTARVRII
-149 KALLEQAGRDKQSE
+149 KALLEQTGQDM
-163 QCGLDEGTAQKEQR
+163 
-177 EPGSL
+177 
-182 NYGTA
+182 
-187 QKEPSEQAGLDYA
+187 DYA

-212 ARKLMDLGLIRME
+212 ARKLMELGIIRIE
-225 SDTIFRNPIRPSEV
+225 SDTIFRNPVRPSEV

-246 YPAQQAIVD
+246 YPAQQAIVE
-255 DVTARTAAGDLRPSL
+255 DVAARAAAGDLRPSL

-288 SVLEQGKEAIVLIP
+288 AVLEQGKEAVVLIP

-317 FGDRVSIIHSKL
+317 FGDQVSIIHSKL

-343 GEVNVMIGPRS
+343 GEVKVMIGPRS
-354 ALFTPFSRLGIIVI
+354 ALFTPFPRLGVIVI

-390 IERARMCRAFVVLG
+390 IERARMCGAFVVLG
-404 SATPSVDSYERARE
+404 SATPSVDSYERTKE
-418 GVYQLYELPLRV
+418 GLYRLYELPFRV
-430 ENRAMPKTEVVDLRE
+430 ENRAMPETEVVDLRE

-498 HCDVSLSLHYGG
+498 HCDVSLSLHHGG

-517 GYQTRAPKKCPSCG
+517 GYQTVQPKKCPSCG
-531 SPYIGAFRAGTQQ
+531 SAYIGAFRAGTQQ

-554 GARVLRMDFDTTRQ
+554 GARILRMDFDTTRQ
-568 KGGHERILEAFSKK
+568 KGGYERILEAFSKK

-597 DFPGVTLVGVLAA
+597 DFPAVTLVGALAA

-657 KTAAAQ
+657 ETAADQ
-663 DYKAFFEQE
+663 DYKAFFEKE
-672 MAFRRMMNYPPA
+672 MAFRRMMNYPPV
-684 AHLMALYLMSEDEE
+684 AHLMALYLTSEDEE
-698 ALEQG
+698 ALNRG
-703 AARLKALATSHT
+703 AVRLKALAMSHT
-715 RPEIALIGP
+715 RQEIALIGP
-724 ADAGL
+724 SDAGL

-745 EITYLTEWKEWM
+745 KMNYLTEWKGWL
-757 EAELPKEKLLSAF
+757 EAVLPKEKQLSTF
-770 HIQFDMDPVNPF
+770 NIQFDMDPVNPF

>member
-1 MKFANIIIDISLE
+1 MKFANIIVDISLE

-20 QYRIPE
+20 QYRVPE
-26 KLQGVLKEGMQV
+26 ELQGILKEGMQV

-50 GYVLELTDTCEWDEG
+50 GYVLELTDTCEWDE
-65 KIKPILDLAEK
+65 KKLKPILGLAEK

-102 LKTVLPVKKNVQ
+102 LKTVLPVKKSVQ
-114 EKISRKVRLAVPKE
+114 EKISRKVRLAVTKE

-134 VEMER
+134 AEMER
-139 KHQTARVRIL
+139 KHQTARVRII
-149 KALLEQAGRDKQSE
+149 KALLEQTGQDM
-163 QCGLDEGTAQKEQR
+163 
-177 EPGSL
+177 
-182 NYGTA
+182 
-187 QKEPSEQAGLDYA
+187 DYA

-212 ARKLMDLGLIRME
+212 ARKLMELGLIRIE
-225 SDTIFRNPIRPSEV
+225 SDTIFRNPVRPSEV

-246 YPAQQAIVD
+246 YPAQQAIVE
-255 DVTARTAAGDLRPSL
+255 DVAARAAAGDLRPSL

-288 SVLEQGKEAIVLIP
+288 AVLEQGKEAVVLIP

-317 FGDRVSIIHSKL
+317 FGDQVSIIHSKL

-343 GEVNVMIGPRS
+343 GEVKVMIGPRS
-354 ALFTPFSRLGIIVI
+354 ALFTPFPRLGVIVI

-390 IERARMCRAFVVLG
+390 IERARMCGAFVVLG
-404 SATPSVDSYERARE
+404 SATPSVDSYERTKE
-418 GVYQLYELPLRV
+418 GLYRLYELPFRV
-430 ENRAMPKTEVVDLRE
+430 ENRAMPETEVVDLRE

-498 HCDVSLSLHYGG
+498 HCDVSLSLHHGG

-517 GYQTRAPKKCPSCG
+517 GYQTVQPKKCPSCG
-531 SPYIGAFRAGTQQ
+531 SAYIGAFRAGTQQ

-554 GARVLRMDFDTTRQ
+554 GARILRMDFDTTRQ
-568 KGGHERILEAFSKK
+568 KGGYERILEAFSKK

-597 DFPGVTLVGVLAA
+597 DFPGVTLVGALAA

-642 GTAVIQTYSPEHYSI
+642 GTAVIQTYSPDHYSI
-657 KTAAAQ
+657 ETAADQ
-663 DYKAFFEQE
+663 DYKAFFEKE
-672 MAFRRMMNYPPA
+672 MVFRRMMNYPPA

-698 ALEQG
+698 ALNRG
-703 AARLKALATSHT
+703 AVRLKALAMSHT
-715 RPEIALIGP
+715 RQEIALIGP
-724 ADAGL
+724 SDAGL

-745 EITYLTEWKEWM
+745 KMNYLTEWKGWL
-757 EAELPKEKLLSAF
+757 EAVLPKEKQLSTF
-770 HIQFDMDPVNPF
+770 NIQFDMDPVNPF

>member
-1 MKFANIIIDISLE
+1 MKFANIIVDISLE

-20 QYRIPE
+20 QYRVPE
-26 KLQGVLKEGMQV
+26 ELQGILKEGMQV
-38 RIPFGNGGRILT
+38 RIPFGNGGRTLT
-50 GYVLELTDTCEWDEG
+50 GYVLELTDTCEWDE
-65 KIKPILDLAEK
+65 KKLKPILGLAEK
-76 GIRLEGQLIALAAWM
+76 SIRLEGQLIALAAWM

-102 LKTVLPVKKNVQ
+102 LKTVLPVKKSVQ
-114 EKISRKVRLAVPKE
+114 EKISRKVRLAVTRE

-134 VEMER
+134 AEMER
-139 KHQTARVRIL
+139 KHQTARVRII
-149 KALLEQAGRDKQSE
+149 KALLEQTGQDM
-163 QCGLDEGTAQKEQR
+163 
-177 EPGSL
+177 
-182 NYGTA
+182 
-187 QKEPSEQAGLDYA
+187 DYA

-212 ARKLMDLGLIRME
+212 ARKLMELGLIRIE
-225 SDTIFRNPIRPSEV
+225 SDTIFRNPVRPSEV

-246 YPAQQAIVD
+246 YPAQQAIVE
-255 DVTARTAAGDLRPSL
+255 DVVARAATGDLRPSL

-288 SVLEQGKEAIVLIP
+288 AVLEQGKEAVVLIP

-317 FGDRVSIIHSKL
+317 FGDQVSIIHSKL

-343 GEVNVMIGPRS
+343 GEVKVMIGPRS
-354 ALFTPFSRLGIIVI
+354 ALFTPFPRLGVIVI

-390 IERARMCRAFVVLG
+390 IERARMCGAFVVLG
-404 SATPSVDSYERARE
+404 SATPSVDSYERTKE
-418 GVYQLYELPLRV
+418 GLYRLYELPFRV
-430 ENRAMPKTEVVDLRE
+430 ENRAMPETEVVDLRE

-498 HCDVSLSLHYGG
+498 HCDVSLSLHHGG

-517 GYQTRAPKKCPSCG
+517 GYQTVQPKKCPSCG
-531 SPYIGAFRAGTQQ
+531 SAYIGAFRAGTQQ

-554 GARVLRMDFDTTRQ
+554 GARILRMDFDTTRQ
-568 KGGHERILEAFSKK
+568 KGGYERILEAFSKK

-597 DFPGVTLVGVLAA
+597 DFPGVTLVGALAA

-642 GTAVIQTYSPEHYSI
+642 GTAVIQTYSPDHYSI
-657 KTAAAQ
+657 ETAADQ
-663 DYKAFFEQE
+663 DYKAFFEKE

-698 ALEQG
+698 ALNRG
-703 AARLKALATSHT
+703 AVRLKALAMSHT
-715 RPEIALIGP
+715 RQEIALIGP
-724 ADAGL
+724 SDAGL

-745 EITYLTEWKEWM
+745 EMNYLTEWKGWL
-757 EAELPKEKLLSAF
+757 EAVLPKERQLSTF
-770 HIQFDMDPVNPF
+770 NIQFDMDPVNPF

>member
-1 MKFANIIIDISLE
+1 MKFANIIVDISLE

-20 QYRIPE
+20 QYRVPE
-26 KLQGVLKEGMQV
+26 ELQGILKEGMQV
-38 RIPFGNGGRILT
+38 RIPFGNGGRTLT
-50 GYVLELTDTCEWDEG
+50 GYVLELTDTCEWDE
-65 KIKPILDLAEK
+65 KKLKPILGLAEK

-102 LKTVLPVKKNVQ
+102 LKTVLPVKKSVQ
-114 EKISRKVRLAVPKE
+114 EKISRKVRLAVTRE

-134 VEMER
+134 AEMER
-139 KHQTARVRIL
+139 KHQTARVRII
-149 KALLEQAGRDKQSE
+149 KALLEQTGQDM
-163 QCGLDEGTAQKEQR
+163 
-177 EPGSL
+177 
-182 NYGTA
+182 
-187 QKEPSEQAGLDYA
+187 DYA

-212 ARKLMDLGLIRME
+212 ARKLMELGLIRIE
-225 SDTIFRNPIRPSEV
+225 SDTIFRNPVRPSEV

-246 YPAQQAIVD
+246 YPAQQAIVE
-255 DVTARTAAGDLRPSL
+255 DVAARAAAGDLRPSL

-288 SVLEQGKEAIVLIP
+288 AVLEQGKEAVVLIP

-317 FGDRVSIIHSKL
+317 FGDQVSIIHSKL

-343 GEVNVMIGPRS
+343 GEVKVMIGPRS
-354 ALFTPFSRLGIIVI
+354 ALFTPFPRLGVIVI

-390 IERARMCRAFVVLG
+390 IERARMCGAFVVLG
-404 SATPSVDSYERARE
+404 SATPSVDSYEHTKE
-418 GVYQLYELPLRV
+418 GLYRLYELPLRV
-430 ENRAMPKTEVVDLRE
+430 ENRAMPETEVVDLRE

-498 HCDVSLSLHYGG
+498 HCDVSLSLHHGG

-517 GYQTRAPKKCPSCG
+517 GYQTVQPKKCPSCG
-531 SPYIGAFRAGTQQ
+531 SAYIGAFRAGTQQ

-554 GARVLRMDFDTTRQ
+554 GARILRMDFDTTRQ
-568 KGGHERILEAFSKK
+568 KGGYERILEAFSKK

-597 DFPGVTLVGVLAA
+597 DFPGVTLVGALAA

-642 GTAVIQTYSPEHYSI
+642 GTAVIQTYSPDHYSI
-657 KTAAAQ
+657 ETAADQ
-663 DYKAFFEQE
+663 DYKAFFEKE

-698 ALEQG
+698 ALNRG
-703 AARLKALATSHT
+703 AVRLKALAMSHT
-715 RPEIALIGP
+715 RQEIALIGP
-724 ADAGL
+724 SDAGL

-745 EITYLTEWKEWM
+745 EMNYLTEWKGWL
-757 EAELPKEKLLSAF
+757 EAVLPKEKQLSTF
-770 HIQFDMDPVNPF
+770 NIQFDMDPVNPF

>member
-1 MKFANIIIDISLE
+1 MKFANIIVDISLE

-20 QYRIPE
+20 QYRVPE
-26 KLQGVLKEGMQV
+26 ELQGILKEGMQV
-38 RIPFGNGGRILT
+38 RIPFGNGGRTLT
-50 GYVLELTDTCEWDEG
+50 GYVLELTDTCEWDE
-65 KIKPILDLAEK
+65 KKLKPILGLAEK

-102 LKTVLPVKKNVQ
+102 LKTVLPVKKSVQ
-114 EKISRKVRLAVPKE
+114 EKISRKVWLAVTKE
-128 EAEAAL
+128 EAEAVLA
-134 VEMER
+134 EMER
-139 KHQTARVRIL
+139 KHQTARARVL
-149 KALLEQAGRDKQSE
+149 KALLEQQSE
-163 QCGLDEGTAQKEQR
+163 Q
-177 EPGSL
+177 S
-182 NYGTA
+182 
-187 QKEPSEQAGLDYA
+187 GLDYA

-212 ARKLMDLGLIRME
+212 ARKLMELGLIRIE
-225 SDTIFRNPIRPSEV
+225 ADTIFRNPIRPSEV
-239 QAHPFTL
+239 QAHPFAL
-246 YPAQQAIVD
+246 YPAQQAIVE
-255 DVTARTAAGDLRPSL
+255 DVAARAAAGDLRPSL

-288 SVLEQGKEAIVLIP
+288 AVLEQGKEAIVLIP

-317 FGDRVSIIHSKL
+317 FGDQVSIIHSKL

-343 GEVNVMIGPRS
+343 GEVKVMIGPRS
-354 ALFTPFSRLGIIVI
+354 ALFTPFSRLGVIVI

-390 IERARMCRAFVVLG
+390 IERARMCGAFVVLG
-404 SATPSVDSYERARE
+404 SATPSVDSYERTKE
-418 GVYQLYELPLRV
+418 GLYQLYELPLRV
-430 ENRAMPKTEVVDLRE
+430 ENRAMPETEVVDLRE

-498 HCDVSLSLHYGG
+498 HCDVSLSLHHGG

-517 GYQTRAPKKCPSCG
+517 GYQTVQPKKCPSCG
-531 SPYIGAFRAGTQQ
+531 SAYIGAFRAGTQQ

-554 GARVLRMDFDTTRQ
+554 GARILRMDFDTTRQ

-597 DFPGVTLVGVLAA
+597 DFPGVTLVGALAA

-657 KTAAAQ
+657 ETAADQ
-663 DYKAFFEQE
+663 DYKAFFEKE

-684 AHLMALYLMSEDEE
+684 AHLMALYLMSEDKE
-698 ALEQG
+698 ALNRG
-703 AARLKALATSHT
+703 AVRLKALAMSHT
-715 RPEIALIGP
+715 RREIALIGP
-724 ADAGL
+724 SDAGL

-745 EITYLTEWKEWM
+745 EMNYLTEWKGWL
-757 EAELPKEKLLSAF
+757 EAVLPKEKQLSTF
-770 HIQFDMDPVNPF
+770 NIQFDMDPVNPF

>member
-1 MKFANIIIDISLE
+1 MKFANIIVDISLE

-26 KLQGVLKEGMQV
+26 ELQDILKEGMQV
-38 RIPFGNGGRILT
+38 RVPFGNGGRILT
-50 GYVLELTDTCEWDEG
+50 GYVLELTDNCEWDEG
-65 KIKPILDLAEK
+65 KLKPILGLAEK

-102 LKTVLPVKKNVQ
+102 LKTVLPVKKSVQ
-114 EKISRKVRLAVPKE
+114 EKISRKVRLAVPRE
-128 EAEAAL
+128 EAEAVLA
-134 VEMER
+134 EMER

-149 KALLEQAGRDKQSE
+149 KALLEQPGQDNQSGQSGLNDGAAG
-163 QCGLDEGTAQKEQR
+163 
-177 EPGSL
+177 
-182 NYGTA
+182 
-187 QKEPSEQAGLDYA
+187 KEPSEQPGLDYA
-200 AAQKELGLTAAT
+200 EAQKALGLTAAT
-212 ARKLMDLGLIRME
+212 ARKLTELGLIRIE

-239 QAHPFTL
+239 QAHPFAL

-255 DVTARTAAGDLRPSL
+255 DVAARAAAGDLRPSL

-317 FGDRVSIIHSKL
+317 FGDQVSIIHSKL

-343 GEVNVMIGPRS
+343 GGVKVMIGPRS
-354 ALFTPFSRLGIIVI
+354 ALFTPFSHLGVIVI

-390 IERARMCRAFVVLG
+390 VERARMCGAFVVLG

-418 GVYQLYELPLRV
+418 GVYQLYELPLRI
-430 ENRAMPKTEVVDLRE
+430 ENRAMPETEVVDLRE

-451 RSIFSARLKELM
+451 RSVFSARLKELM
-463 EDRLRKGE
+463 EERLRKGE

-498 HCDVSLSLHYGG
+498 HCDVSLSLHHGG

-517 GYQTRAPKKCPSCG
+517 GYQTQAPKKCPSCG
-531 SPYIGAFRAGTQQ
+531 SVYIGAFRAGTQQ
-544 VAEAAAKTFP
+544 VAEAAAKAFP
-554 GARVLRMDFDTTRQ
+554 GARILRMDFDTTRQ
-568 KGGHERILEAFSKK
+568 KGGHERILEAFSRK

-633 GRAGRGTTP
+633 GRAGRGDTP
-642 GTAVIQTYSPEHYSI
+642 GVAVIQTYSPDHYSI
-657 KTAAAQ
+657 ETAAAQ
-663 DYKAFFEQE
+663 DYQAFFEKE

-684 AHLMALYLMSEDEE
+684 AHLMALYLMSEDEK
-698 ALEQG
+698 ALNRG
-703 AARLKALATSHT
+703 AERLKVLAAAHT
-715 RPEIALIGP
+715 RKEIALIGP
-724 ADAGL
+724 SDPGL

-745 EITYLTEWKEWM
+745 EIAYLTEWKEWL
-757 EAELPKEKLLSAF
+757 EAELPKEKLLSTF
-770 HIQFDMDPVNPF
+770 NIQFDMDPVNPF

>member
-1 MKFANIIIDISLE
+1 MKFANIIVDISLE

-26 KLQGVLKEGMQV
+26 ELQDILKEGMQV
-38 RIPFGNGGRILT
+38 RVPFGNGGRILT
-50 GYVLELTDTCEWDEG
+50 GYVLELTDNCEWDEE
-65 KIKPILDLAEK
+65 KLKPILGLAEK

-102 LKTVLPVKKNVQ
+102 LKTVLPVKKSVQ
-114 EKISRKVRLAVPKE
+114 EKISRKVRLAVPRE
-128 EAEAAL
+128 EAEAVLA
-134 VEMER
+134 EMER

-149 KALLEQAGRDKQSE
+149 KALLEQ
-163 QCGLDEGTAQKEQR
+163 
-177 EPGSL
+177 P
-182 NYGTA
+182 
-187 QKEPSEQAGLDYA
+187 GLDYA
-200 AAQKELGLTAAT
+200 EAQKALGLTAAT
-212 ARKLMDLGLIRME
+212 ARKLTELGLIRIE

-239 QAHPFTL
+239 QAHPFAL

-255 DVTARTAAGDLRPSL
+255 DVAARAAAGDLRPSL

-317 FGDRVSIIHSKL
+317 FGDQVSIIHSKL

-343 GEVNVMIGPRS
+343 GGVKVMIGPRS
-354 ALFTPFSRLGIIVI
+354 ALFTPFSHLGVIVI

-390 IERARMCRAFVVLG
+390 VERARMCGAFVVLG

-418 GVYQLYELPLRV
+418 GVYQLYELPLRI
-430 ENRAMPKTEVVDLRE
+430 ENRAMPETEVVDLRE

-451 RSIFSARLKELM
+451 RSVFSARLKELM
-463 EDRLRKGE
+463 EERLRKGG

-498 HCDVSLSLHYGG
+498 HCDVSLSLHHGG

-517 GYQTRAPKKCPSCG
+517 GYQTQAPKKCPSCG
-531 SPYIGAFRAGTQQ
+531 SVYIGAFRAGTQQ
-544 VAEAAAKTFP
+544 VAEAAAKAFP
-554 GARVLRMDFDTTRQ
+554 GARILRMDFDTTRQ
-568 KGGHERILEAFSKK
+568 KGGHERILEAFSRK

-633 GRAGRGTTP
+633 GRAGRGDTP
-642 GTAVIQTYSPEHYSI
+642 GVAVIQTYSPDHYSI
-657 KTAAAQ
+657 ETAAAQ
-663 DYKAFFEQE
+663 DYQAFFEKE

-698 ALEQG
+698 ALNRG
-703 AARLKALATSHT
+703 AERLKVLAAAHT
-715 RPEIALIGP
+715 RKEIALIGP
-724 ADAGL
+724 SDPGL
-729 SKLKDVYRKVL
+729 SKLKDIYRKVL

-745 EITYLTEWKEWM
+745 EIAYLTEWKEWL
-757 EAELPKEKLLSAF
+757 EAELPKEKLLSTF
-770 HIQFDMDPVNPF
+770 NIQFDMDPVNPF

>member
-1 MKFANIIIDISLE
+1 MKFANIIVDISLE

-20 QYRIPE
+20 QYRVPE
-26 KLQGVLKEGMQV
+26 ELQGILKEGMQV
-38 RIPFGNGGRILT
+38 RIPFGNGGRTLT
-50 GYVLELTDTCEWDEG
+50 GYVLELTDTCEWDE
-65 KIKPILDLAEK
+65 KKLKPILGLAEK

-102 LKTVLPVKKNVQ
+102 LKTVLPVKKSVQ
-114 EKISRKVRLAVPKE
+114 EKISRKVWLAVTKE
-128 EAEAAL
+128 EAEAVLA
-134 VEMER
+134 EMER
-139 KHQTARVRIL
+139 KHQTARARVL
-149 KALLEQAGRDKQSE
+149 KALLEQQSE
-163 QCGLDEGTAQKEQR
+163 Q
-177 EPGSL
+177 S
-182 NYGTA
+182 
-187 QKEPSEQAGLDYA
+187 GLDYA

-212 ARKLMDLGLIRME
+212 ARKLMELGLIRIE
-225 SDTIFRNPIRPSEV
+225 ADTIFRNPIRPSEV
-239 QAHPFTL
+239 QAHPFAL
-246 YPAQQAIVD
+246 YPAQQAIVE
-255 DVTARTAAGDLRPSL
+255 DVAARAAAGDLRPSL

-288 SVLEQGKEAIVLIP
+288 AVLEQGKEAIVLIP

-317 FGDRVSIIHSKL
+317 FGDQVSIIHSKL

-343 GEVNVMIGPRS
+343 GEVKVMIGPRS
-354 ALFTPFSRLGIIVI
+354 ALFTPFPRLGVIVI

-390 IERARMCRAFVVLG
+390 IERARMCGAFVVLG
-404 SATPSVDSYERARE
+404 SATPSVDSYERTKE
-418 GVYQLYELPLRV
+418 GLYQLYELPLRV
-430 ENRAMPKTEVVDLRE
+430 ENRAMPETEVVDLRE

-498 HCDVSLSLHYGG
+498 HCDVSLSLHHGG

-517 GYQTRAPKKCPSCG
+517 GYQTVQPKKCPSCG
-531 SPYIGAFRAGTQQ
+531 SAYIGAFRAGTQQ

-554 GARVLRMDFDTTRQ
+554 GARILRMDFDTTRQ

-597 DFPGVTLVGVLAA
+597 DFPGVTLVGALAA

-657 KTAAAQ
+657 ETAADQ
-663 DYKAFFEQE
+663 DYKAFFEKE

-698 ALEQG
+698 ALNRG
-703 AARLKALATSHT
+703 AVRLKALAMSHT
-715 RPEIALIGP
+715 RQEIALIGP
-724 ADAGL
+724 SDAGL

-745 EITYLTEWKEWM
+745 EMNYLTEWKGWL
-757 EAELPKEKLLSAF
+757 EAVLPKEKQLSTF
-770 HIQFDMDPVNPF
+770 NIQFDMDPVNPF

>member
-1 MKFANIIIDISLE
+1 M
-14 KLDRTF
+14 
-20 QYRIPE
+20 
-26 KLQGVLKEGMQV
+26 G
-38 RIPFGNGGRILT
+38 
-50 GYVLELTDTCEWDEG
+50 
-65 KIKPILDLAEK
+65 LAEK

-102 LKTVLPVKKNVQ
+102 LKTVLPVKKSVQ
-114 EKISRKVRLAVPKE
+114 EKISRKVRLAVTKE

-134 VEMER
+134 AEMER
-139 KHQTARVRIL
+139 KHQTARVRII
-149 KALLEQAGRDKQSE
+149 KALLEQTGQDM
-163 QCGLDEGTAQKEQR
+163 
-177 EPGSL
+177 
-182 NYGTA
+182 
-187 QKEPSEQAGLDYA
+187 DYA

-212 ARKLMDLGLIRME
+212 ARKLMELGLIRIE
-225 SDTIFRNPIRPSEV
+225 SDTIFRNPVRPSEV
-239 QAHPFTL
+239 QAHPFPL
-246 YPAQQAIVD
+246 YPAQQAIVE
-255 DVTARTAAGDLRPSL
+255 DVAARAAAGDLRPSL

-288 SVLEQGKEAIVLIP
+288 AVLEQGKEAVVLIP

-317 FGDRVSIIHSKL
+317 FGDQVSIIHSKL

-343 GEVNVMIGPRS
+343 GEVKVMIGPRS
-354 ALFTPFSRLGIIVI
+354 ALFTPFPRLGVIVI

-390 IERARMCRAFVVLG
+390 IERARMCGAFVVLG
-404 SATPSVDSYERARE
+404 SATPSVDSYERTKE
-418 GVYQLYELPLRV
+418 GLYRLYELPFRV
-430 ENRAMPKTEVVDLRE
+430 ENRAMPETEVVDLRE

-498 HCDVSLSLHYGG
+498 HCDVSLSLHHGG

-517 GYQTRAPKKCPSCG
+517 GYQTVQPKKCPSCG
-531 SPYIGAFRAGTQQ
+531 SAYIGAFRAGTQQ

-554 GARVLRMDFDTTRQ
+554 GARILRMDFDTTRQ
-568 KGGHERILEAFSKK
+568 KGGYERILEAFSKK

-597 DFPGVTLVGVLAA
+597 DFPGVTLVGALAA

-642 GTAVIQTYSPEHYSI
+642 GTAVIQTYSPDHYSI
-657 KTAAAQ
+657 ETAADQ
-663 DYKAFFEQE
+663 DYKAFFEKE

-698 ALEQG
+698 ALNRG
-703 AARLKALATSHT
+703 AVRLKALAMSHT
-715 RPEIALIGP
+715 RQEIALIGP
-724 ADAGL
+724 SDAGL

-745 EITYLTEWKEWM
+745 EMNYLTEWKGWL
-757 EAELPKEKLLSAF
+757 EAVLPKERQLSTF
-770 HIQFDMDPVNPF
+770 NIQFDMDPVNPF

>member
-1 MKFANIIIDISLE
+1 MKFANIIVDISLE

-20 QYRIPE
+20 QYRVPE
-26 KLQGVLKEGMQV
+26 ELQGILKEGMQV
-38 RIPFGNGGRILT
+38 RIPFGNGGRTLT
-50 GYVLELTDTCEWDEG
+50 GYVLELTDTCEWDE
-65 KIKPILDLAEK
+65 KKLKPILGLAEK

-102 LKTVLPVKKNVQ
+102 LKTVLPVKKSVQ
-114 EKISRKVRLAVPKE
+114 EKISRKVRLAVTKE

-134 VEMER
+134 AEMER
-139 KHQTARVRIL
+139 KHQTARVRII
-149 KALLEQAGRDKQSE
+149 KALLEQTGQDM
-163 QCGLDEGTAQKEQR
+163 
-177 EPGSL
+177 
-182 NYGTA
+182 
-187 QKEPSEQAGLDYA
+187 DYA

-212 ARKLMDLGLIRME
+212 ARKLMELGLIRIE
-225 SDTIFRNPIRPSEV
+225 SDTIFRNPVRPSEV

-246 YPAQQAIVD
+246 YPAQQAIVE
-255 DVTARTAAGDLRPSL
+255 DVAARAAAGDLRPSL

-288 SVLEQGKEAIVLIP
+288 AVLEQGKEAVVLIP

-317 FGDRVSIIHSKL
+317 FGDQVSIIHSKL

-343 GEVNVMIGPRS
+343 GEVKVMIGPRS
-354 ALFTPFSRLGIIVI
+354 ALFTPFPRLGVIVI

-390 IERARMCRAFVVLG
+390 IERARMCGAFVVLG
-404 SATPSVDSYERARE
+404 SATPSVDSYERTKE
-418 GVYQLYELPLRV
+418 GLYRLYELPFRV
-430 ENRAMPKTEVVDLRE
+430 ENRAMPETEVVDLRE

-498 HCDVSLSLHYGG
+498 HCDVSLSLHHGG

-517 GYQTRAPKKCPSCG
+517 GYQTVQPKKCPSCG
-531 SPYIGAFRAGTQQ
+531 SAYIGAFRAGTQQ

-554 GARVLRMDFDTTRQ
+554 GARILRMDFDTTRQ
-568 KGGHERILEAFSKK
+568 KGGYERILEAFSKK

-597 DFPGVTLVGVLAA
+597 DFPGVTLVGALAA

-642 GTAVIQTYSPEHYSI
+642 GTAVIQTYSPDHYSI
-657 KTAAAQ
+657 ETAANQ
-663 DYKAFFEQE
+663 DYKAFFEKE

-698 ALEQG
+698 ALNQG
-703 AARLKALATSHT
+703 AVRLKALAMSHT
-715 RPEIALIGP
+715 RQEIALIGP
-724 ADAGL
+724 SDAGL

-745 EITYLTEWKEWM
+745 EMNYLTEWKGWL
-757 EAELPKEKLLSAF
+757 EAVLPKEKQLSTF
-770 HIQFDMDPVNPF
+770 NIQFDMDPVNPF

>member
-1 MKFANIIIDISLE
+1 MKFANIIVDISLE

-26 KLQGVLKEGMQV
+26 ELQDILKEGMQV
-38 RIPFGNGGRILT
+38 RVPFGNGGRILT
-50 GYVLELTDTCEWDEG
+50 GYVLELTDNCEWDEE
-65 KIKPILDLAEK
+65 KLKPILGLAEK

-102 LKTVLPVKKNVQ
+102 LKTVLPVKKSVQ
-114 EKISRKVRLAVPKE
+114 EKISREVRLAVPRE
-128 EAEAAL
+128 EAEAVLA
-134 VEMER
+134 EMER

-149 KALLEQAGRDKQSE
+149 KALLEQ
-163 QCGLDEGTAQKEQR
+163 
-177 EPGSL
+177 P
-182 NYGTA
+182 
-187 QKEPSEQAGLDYA
+187 GLDYA
-200 AAQKELGLTAAT
+200 EAQKALGLTAAT
-212 ARKLMDLGLIRME
+212 ARKLIELGLIRIE

-239 QAHPFTL
+239 QAHPFAL

-255 DVTARTAAGDLRPSL
+255 DVAARAAAGDLRPSL

-317 FGDRVSIIHSKL
+317 FGDQVSIIHSKL

-343 GEVNVMIGPRS
+343 GGVKVMIGPRS
-354 ALFTPFSRLGIIVI
+354 ALFTPFSHLGVIVI

-390 IERARMCRAFVVLG
+390 VERARMCGAFVVLG

-418 GVYQLYELPLRV
+418 GVYQLYELPLRI
-430 ENRAMPKTEVVDLRE
+430 ENRAMPETEVVDLRE

-451 RSIFSARLKELM
+451 RSVFSARLKELM
-463 EDRLRKGE
+463 EERLRKGE

-498 HCDVSLSLHYGG
+498 HCDVSLSLHHGG

-517 GYQTRAPKKCPSCG
+517 GYQTQAPKKCPSCG
-531 SPYIGAFRAGTQQ
+531 SVYIGAFRAGTQQ
-544 VAEAAAKTFP
+544 VAEAAVKAFP
-554 GARVLRMDFDTTRQ
+554 GARILRMDFDTTRQ
-568 KGGHERILEAFSKK
+568 KGGHERILEAFSRK

-633 GRAGRGTTP
+633 GRAGRGDTP
-642 GTAVIQTYSPEHYSI
+642 GVAVIQTYSPDHYSI
-657 KTAAAQ
+657 ETAAAQ
-663 DYKAFFEQE
+663 DYQAFFEKE

-698 ALEQG
+698 ALNRG
-703 AARLKALATSHT
+703 AERLKVLAAAHT
-715 RPEIALIGP
+715 RKEIALIGP
-724 ADAGL
+724 SDPGL
-729 SKLKDVYRKVL
+729 LKLKDVYRKVL

-745 EITYLTEWKEWM
+745 EIAYLTEWKEWL
-757 EAELPKEKLLSAF
+757 EAELPKEKLLSTF
-770 HIQFDMDPVNPF
+770 NIQFDMDPVNPF

>member
-1 MKFANIIIDISLE
+1 MKFANIIVDISLE

-20 QYRIPE
+20 QYRVPE
-26 KLQGVLKEGMQV
+26 ELQGILKEGMQV
-38 RIPFGNGGRILT
+38 RIPFGNGGRTLT
-50 GYVLELTDTCEWDEG
+50 GYVLELTDTCEWDE
-65 KIKPILDLAEK
+65 KKLKPILGLAEK

-102 LKTVLPVKKNVQ
+102 LKTVLPVKKSVQ
-114 EKISRKVRLAVPKE
+114 EKISRKVWLAVTKE
-128 EAEAAL
+128 EAEAVLA
-134 VEMER
+134 EMER
-139 KHQTARVRIL
+139 KHQTARARVL
-149 KALLEQAGRDKQSE
+149 KALLEQQSE
-163 QCGLDEGTAQKEQR
+163 Q
-177 EPGSL
+177 S
-182 NYGTA
+182 
-187 QKEPSEQAGLDYA
+187 GLDYA
-200 AAQKELGLTAAT
+200 AAQKELGLTAVT
-212 ARKLMDLGLIRME
+212 ARKLMELGLIRIE
-225 SDTIFRNPIRPSEV
+225 ADTIFRNPIRPSEV
-239 QAHPFTL
+239 QAHPFAL
-246 YPAQQAIVD
+246 YPAQQAIVE
-255 DVTARTAAGDLRPSL
+255 DVAARAAAGDLRPSL

-288 SVLEQGKEAIVLIP
+288 AVLEQGKEAIVLIP

-317 FGDRVSIIHSKL
+317 FGDQVSIIHSKL

-343 GEVNVMIGPRS
+343 GEVKVMIGPRS
-354 ALFTPFSRLGIIVI
+354 ALFTPFSRLGVIVI

-390 IERARMCRAFVVLG
+390 IERARMCGAFVVLG
-404 SATPSVDSYERARE
+404 SATPSVDSYERTKE
-418 GVYQLYELPLRV
+418 GLYQLYELPLRV
-430 ENRAMPKTEVVDLRE
+430 ENRAMPETEVVDLRE

-498 HCDVSLSLHYGG
+498 HCDVSLSLHHGG

-517 GYQTRAPKKCPSCG
+517 GYQTVQPKKCPSCG
-531 SPYIGAFRAGTQQ
+531 SAYIGAFRAGTQQ

-554 GARVLRMDFDTTRQ
+554 GARILRMDFDTTRQ

-597 DFPGVTLVGVLAA
+597 DFPGVTLVGALAA

-657 KTAAAQ
+657 ETAADQ
-663 DYKAFFEQE
+663 DYKAFFEKE

-684 AHLMALYLMSEDEE
+684 AHLMALYLMSEDKE
-698 ALEQG
+698 ALNRG
-703 AARLKALATSHT
+703 AVRLKALAMSHT
-715 RPEIALIGP
+715 RREIALIGP
-724 ADAGL
+724 SDAGL

-745 EITYLTEWKEWM
+745 EMNYLTEWKGWL
-757 EAELPKEKLLSAF
+757 EAVLPKEKQLSTF
-770 HIQFDMDPVNPF
+770 NIQFDMDPVNPF

>member
-1 MKFANIIIDISLE
+1 MKFANIIVDISLE

-20 QYRIPE
+20 QYRVPE
-26 KLQGVLKEGMQV
+26 ELQGILKEGMQV
-38 RIPFGNGGRILT
+38 RIPFGNGGRTLT
-50 GYVLELTDTCEWDEG
+50 GYVLELTDTCEWDE
-65 KIKPILDLAEK
+65 KKLKPILGLAEK

-102 LKTVLPVKKNVQ
+102 LKTVLPVKKSVQ
-114 EKISRKVRLAVPKE
+114 EKISRKVRLAVTKE

-134 VEMER
+134 AEMER
-139 KHQTARVRIL
+139 KHQTARVRII
-149 KALLEQAGRDKQSE
+149 KALLEQTGQDM
-163 QCGLDEGTAQKEQR
+163 
-177 EPGSL
+177 
-182 NYGTA
+182 
-187 QKEPSEQAGLDYA
+187 DYA

-212 ARKLMDLGLIRME
+212 ARKLMELGLIRIE
-225 SDTIFRNPIRPSEV
+225 SDTIFRNPVRPSEV

-246 YPAQQAIVD
+246 YPAQQAIVE
-255 DVTARTAAGDLRPSL
+255 DVAARAAAGDLRPSL

-288 SVLEQGKEAIVLIP
+288 AVLEQGKEAVVLIP

-317 FGDRVSIIHSKL
+317 FGDQVSIIHSKL

-343 GEVNVMIGPRS
+343 GEVKVMIGPRS
-354 ALFTPFSRLGIIVI
+354 ALFTPFPRLGVIVI

-390 IERARMCRAFVVLG
+390 IECARMCGACVVLG
-404 SATPSVDSYERARE
+404 SATPSVDSYERTKE
-418 GVYQLYELPLRV
+418 GLYRLYELPLRV
-430 ENRAMPKTEVVDLRE
+430 ENRAMPETEVVDLRE

-498 HCDVSLSLHYGG
+498 HCDVSLSLHHGG

-517 GYQTRAPKKCPSCG
+517 GYQTVQPKKCPSCG
-531 SPYIGAFRAGTQQ
+531 SAYIGAFRAGTQQ

-554 GARVLRMDFDTTRQ
+554 GARILRMDFDTTRQ
-568 KGGHERILEAFSKK
+568 KGGYERILEAFSKK

-597 DFPGVTLVGVLAA
+597 DFPGVTLVGALAA

-657 KTAAAQ
+657 ETAADQ
-663 DYKAFFEQE
+663 DYKAFFEKE
-672 MAFRRMMNYPPA
+672 MAFRRMMNYPPV
-684 AHLMALYLMSEDEE
+684 AHLMALYLTSEDEE
-698 ALEQG
+698 ALNRG
-703 AARLKALATSHT
+703 AVRLKALAMSHT
-715 RPEIALIGP
+715 RQEIALIGP
-724 ADAGL
+724 SDAGL

-745 EITYLTEWKEWM
+745 EMNYLTEWKGWL
-757 EAELPKEKLLSAF
+757 EAVLPKEKQLSTF
-770 HIQFDMDPVNPF
+770 NIQFDMDPVNPF

>member
-1 MKFANIIIDISLE
+1 MKFANIIVDISLE

-20 QYRIPE
+20 QYRVPE
-26 KLQGVLKEGMQV
+26 ELQGILKEGMQV
-38 RIPFGNGGRILT
+38 RIPFGNGGRTLT
-50 GYVLELTDTCEWDEG
+50 GYVLELTDTCEWDE
-65 KIKPILDLAEK
+65 KKLKPILGLAEK

-102 LKTVLPVKKNVQ
+102 LKTVLPVKKSVQ
-114 EKISRKVRLAVPKE
+114 EKISRKVRLAVTRE

-134 VEMER
+134 AEMER
-139 KHQTARVRIL
+139 KHQTARVRII
-149 KALLEQAGRDKQSE
+149 KALLEQTGQDM
-163 QCGLDEGTAQKEQR
+163 
-177 EPGSL
+177 
-182 NYGTA
+182 
-187 QKEPSEQAGLDYA
+187 DYA

-212 ARKLMDLGLIRME
+212 ARKLMELGLIRIE
-225 SDTIFRNPIRPSEV
+225 SDTIFRNPVQPSEV

-246 YPAQQAIVD
+246 YPAQQAIVE
-255 DVTARTAAGDLRPSL
+255 DVAARAAAGDLRPSL

-288 SVLEQGKEAIVLIP
+288 AVLEQGKEAVVLIP

-317 FGDRVSIIHSKL
+317 FGDQVSIIHSKL

-343 GEVNVMIGPRS
+343 GEVKVMIGPRS
-354 ALFTPFSRLGIIVI
+354 ALFTPFPSLGVIVI

-390 IERARMCRAFVVLG
+390 IERARMCGAFVVLG
-404 SATPSVDSYERARE
+404 SATPSVDSYEHTKE
-418 GVYQLYELPLRV
+418 GLYRLYELPFRV
-430 ENRAMPKTEVVDLRE
+430 ENRAMPETEVVDLRE

-498 HCDVSLSLHYGG
+498 HCDVSLSLHHGG

-517 GYQTRAPKKCPSCG
+517 GYQTVQPKKCPSCG
-531 SPYIGAFRAGTQQ
+531 SAYIGAFRAGTQQ
-544 VAEAAAKTFP
+544 VSEAAAKTFP
-554 GARVLRMDFDTTRQ
+554 GARILRMDFDTTRQ
-568 KGGHERILEAFSKK
+568 KGGYERILEAFSKK

-597 DFPGVTLVGVLAA
+597 DFPGVTLVGALAA

-642 GTAVIQTYSPEHYSI
+642 GTAVIQTYSPDHYSI
-657 KTAAAQ
+657 ETAADQ
-663 DYKAFFEQE
+663 DYKAFFEKE

-698 ALEQG
+698 ALNRG
-703 AARLKALATSHT
+703 AVRLKALAMSHT
-715 RPEIALIGP
+715 RQEIALIGP
-724 ADAGL
+724 SDAGL

-745 EITYLTEWKEWM
+745 EMNYLTEWKGWL
-757 EAELPKEKLLSAF
+757 EAVLPKEKQLSTF
-770 HIQFDMDPVNPF
+770 NIQFDMDPVNPF

>member
-1 MKFANIIIDISLE
+1 MKFANIIVDISLE

-20 QYRIPE
+20 QYRVPE
-26 KLQGVLKEGMQV
+26 ELQGILKEGMQV
-38 RIPFGNGGRILT
+38 RIPFGNGGRTLT
-50 GYVLELTDTCEWDEG
+50 GYVLELTDTCEWDE
-65 KIKPILDLAEK
+65 KKLKSILGLAEK

-102 LKTVLPVKKNVQ
+102 LKTVLPVKKSVQ
-114 EKISRKVRLAVPKE
+114 EKISRKVRLAVTKE

-134 VEMER
+134 AEMER
-139 KHQTARVRIL
+139 KHQTARVRII
-149 KALLEQAGRDKQSE
+149 KALLEQTGQDM
-163 QCGLDEGTAQKEQR
+163 
-177 EPGSL
+177 
-182 NYGTA
+182 
-187 QKEPSEQAGLDYA
+187 DYA

-212 ARKLMDLGLIRME
+212 ARKLMELGLIRIE
-225 SDTIFRNPIRPSEV
+225 SDTIFRNPVRPSEV

-246 YPAQQAIVD
+246 YPAQQAIVE
-255 DVTARTAAGDLRPSL
+255 DVAARAAAGDLRPSL

-288 SVLEQGKEAIVLIP
+288 AVLEQGKEAVVLIP

-317 FGDRVSIIHSKL
+317 FGDQVSIIHSKL

-343 GEVNVMIGPRS
+343 GEVKVMIGPRS
-354 ALFTPFSRLGIIVI
+354 ALFTPFPRLGVIVI

-390 IERARMCRAFVVLG
+390 IERARMCGAFVVLG
-404 SATPSVDSYERARE
+404 SATPSVDSYERTKE
-418 GVYQLYELPLRV
+418 GLYRLYELPFRV
-430 ENRAMPKTEVVDLRE
+430 ENRAMPETEVVDLRE

-498 HCDVSLSLHYGG
+498 HCDVSLSLHHGG

-517 GYQTRAPKKCPSCG
+517 GYQTVQPKKCPSCG
-531 SPYIGAFRAGTQQ
+531 SAYIGAFRAGTQQ

-554 GARVLRMDFDTTRQ
+554 GARILRMDFDTTRQ
-568 KGGHERILEAFSKK
+568 KGGYERILEAFSKK

-597 DFPGVTLVGVLAA
+597 DFPGVTLVGALAA

-642 GTAVIQTYSPEHYSI
+642 GTAVIQTYSPDHYSI
-657 KTAAAQ
+657 ETAADQ
-663 DYKAFFEQE
+663 DYKAFFEKE

-698 ALEQG
+698 ALNRG
-703 AARLKALATSHT
+703 AVRLKALAMSHT
-715 RPEIALIGP
+715 RQEIALIGP
-724 ADAGL
+724 SDAGL

-745 EITYLTEWKEWM
+745 EMNYLTEWKGWL
-757 EAELPKEKLLSAF
+757 EAVLPKEKQLSAF
-770 HIQFDMDPVNPF
+770 NIQFDMDPVNPF

>member
-1 MKFANIIIDISLE
+1 MKFANIIVDISLE

-20 QYRIPE
+20 QYRVPE
-26 KLQGVLKEGMQV
+26 ELQGILKEGMQV

-50 GYVLELTDTCEWDEG
+50 GYVLELTDTCEWDE
-65 KIKPILDLAEK
+65 KKLKPILGLAEK

-102 LKTVLPVKKNVQ
+102 LKTVLPVKKSVQ
-114 EKISRKVRLAVPKE
+114 EKISRKVRLAVTKE

-134 VEMER
+134 AEMER
-139 KHQTARVRIL
+139 KHQTARVRII
-149 KALLEQAGRDKQSE
+149 KALLEQTGQDM
-163 QCGLDEGTAQKEQR
+163 
-177 EPGSL
+177 
-182 NYGTA
+182 
-187 QKEPSEQAGLDYA
+187 DYA

-212 ARKLMDLGLIRME
+212 ARKLMELGLIRIE
-225 SDTIFRNPIRPSEV
+225 SDTIFRNPVRPSEV

-246 YPAQQAIVD
+246 YPAQQAIVE
-255 DVTARTAAGDLRPSL
+255 DVAARAAAGDLRPSL

-288 SVLEQGKEAIVLIP
+288 AVLEQGKEAVVLIP

-317 FGDRVSIIHSKL
+317 FGDQVSIIHSKL

-343 GEVNVMIGPRS
+343 GEVKVMIGPRS
-354 ALFTPFSRLGIIVI
+354 ALFTPFPRLGVIVI

-390 IERARMCRAFVVLG
+390 IERARMCGAFVVLG
-404 SATPSVDSYERARE
+404 SATPSVDSYERTKE
-418 GVYQLYELPLRV
+418 GLYRLYELPFRV
-430 ENRAMPKTEVVDLRE
+430 ENRAMPETEVVDLRE

-498 HCDVSLSLHYGG
+498 HCDVSLSLHHGG

-517 GYQTRAPKKCPSCG
+517 GYQTVQPKKCPSCG
-531 SPYIGAFRAGTQQ
+531 SAYIGAFRAGTQQ

-554 GARVLRMDFDTTRQ
+554 GARILRMDFDTTRQ
-568 KGGHERILEAFSKK
+568 KGGYERILEAFSKK

-597 DFPGVTLVGVLAA
+597 DFPGVTLVGALAA

-625 FQLLVQAA
+625 FQLLVQVA

-642 GTAVIQTYSPEHYSI
+642 GTAVIQTYSPDHYSI
-657 KTAAAQ
+657 ETAADQ
-663 DYKAFFEQE
+663 DYKAFFEKE
-672 MAFRRMMNYPPA
+672 MAFRRMMNDPPA

-698 ALEQG
+698 ALNRG
-703 AARLKALATSHT
+703 AVRLKALAMSHT
-715 RPEIALIGP
+715 RQEIALIGP
-724 ADAGL
+724 SDAGL
-729 SKLKDVYRKVL
+729 SKQKDVYRKVL

-745 EITYLTEWKEWM
+745 EMNFLTEWKGWL
-757 EAELPKEKLLSAF
+757 EAVLPKEKQLSTF
-770 HIQFDMDPVNPF
+770 NIQFDMDPVNPF